1 MPHRLHKPL
10 RFSQAAARRHPQA
23 CYDSLKLG
31 IYRDIAMPKMICIVG
46 RSQSGKTTLIE
57 KLIPELKRRGY
68 RIGTIKHSHHVF
80 DFDKSGKDSWRHK
93 DAGAE
98 TVVIA
103 SAGKI
108 AMVKNDHHG
117 KLDDLQQFFN
127 DLDLVITEGYKRES
141 RPKIEV
147 VRAARNPEP
156 LLARDPNLVAV
167 VTDAQL
173 KLPVPV
179 FDLEDISRLADFIE
193 DTYLQ

>member
-1 MPHRLHKPL
+1 M
-10 RFSQAAARRHPQA
+10 S
-23 CYDSLKLG
+23 
-31 IYRDIAMPKMICIVG
+31 KMICIVG

-57 KLIPELKRRGY
+57 KLIPELKARGY

-103 SAGKI
+103 SPGKI
-108 AMVKNDHHG
+108 AMVKNDHHENLAG
-117 KLDDLQQFFN
+117 LHRFFD
-127 DLDLVITEGYKRES
+127 DLDLVITEGYKNES

-156 LLARDPNLVAV
+156 LLASDPNLVAV
-167 VTDAQL
+167 VTDAPL
-173 KLPVPV
+173 DLAVPV
-179 FDLEDISRLADFIE
+179 FGLEDITALADFIE
-193 DTYLQ
+193 ETVL